1 MALGQKEIRLSIKA
15 NTAKFEEQLKKL
27 PGITDKEAKKMARQ
41 FARQFDKAEQAAK
54 KSSRQMANSYQGSFG
69 KMGKAAKDFQKVL
82 AAGVFASAAAGVF
95 KLANSASEY
104 VDKVGLMS
112 RQTGLTSETL
122 IGLEFAAEAAGGNID
137 ELKEGLN
144 ALTQK
149 AGMASRKGGEAA
161 AIFKDIG
168 VSVNDANGNL
178 RSADEIFRDTIDSLA
193 NMTSAQDK
201 ASVALELFG
210 GGGAKVAAILADGTG
225 ALDEYAAKAAEAGIV
240 MDRDALKASANMD
253 RALAD
258 LKMTMRGVTMEA
270 GQALIPAMVVIAKA
284 IGKVIQQVAAA
295 VTAWDS
301 FTDSIFANLEAGQDA
316 QNSYVGTEKALIQ
329 VIKAARDF
337 DGQLTTTSGNMIDG
351 ARAANTLQLR
361 LNHAE
366 EASVRLAQGYEL
378 SSSEQATL
386 NRAMAEGRKIAE
398 QLGLDFDALAAGA
411 KAAREEEIQLAEVE
425 MSDLESELGR
435 LGQSTIITDKLG
447 ESADQAAEKL
457 AALNR
462 SFELEALARVDEPL
476 AKFEKEIDRV
486 NTALLQGLDAQLGH
500 DAILA
505 AIEELNETRLE
516 KEAEVQKELAELE
529 QKRID
534 ERIAAE
540 EAAAAAQAQIQSQF
554 YGGVETL
561 ANDIFNLAQ
570 NHRNISA
577 EQAKGFA
584 IAQAI
589 MNTSVAVTKTLAELG
604 PAGIPLAGVIA
615 AQGAVQ
621 LAMIQQQS
629 SSFHQGG
636 IVAGMGDQPITAQ
649 GGEVV
654 LNRSAVAALG
664 GAEAADSLNS
674 GAPVGGSVV
683 VQMTYKQRLF
693 DQVVIDN
700 LAKGGPLRG
709 ALNKARR
716 EGRRGRVGGRL

>member
-1 MALGQKEIRLSIKA
+1 MALGQKEVRLSIKA
-15 NTAKFEEQLKKL
+15 NTKKFEDELKKL
-27 PGITDKEAKKMARQ
+27 PGITGKEAKKMARK
-41 FARQFDKAEQAAK
+41 FAREFDKVEKNSKKTSKEMQGLFAASFAKMGIDAKKFKSVLAAAGFAVAAK
-54 KSSRQMANSYQGSFG
+54 KLFN
-69 KMGKAAKDFQKVL
+69 
-82 AAGVFASAAAGVF
+82 
-95 KLANSASEY
+95 LANSASEY
-104 VDKVGLMS
+104 VDKVMLMS
-112 RQTGLTSETL
+112 RQTGLASETL
-122 IGLEFAAEAAGGNID
+122 IGMEFAAEAAGTNID
-137 ELKEGLN
+137 QLQSGLN
-144 ALTQK
+144 AFVMK
-149 AGMASRKGGEAA
+149 AGQAANIGGASAA
-161 AIFKDIG
+161 VFERLG
-168 VSVNDANGNL
+168 VSVKDAGGEL
-178 RSADEIFRDTIDSLA
+178 RSTDEIFRDTINAIAGLDSA
-193 NMTSAQDK
+193 SEK
-201 ASVALELFG
+201 ATTAAELFG
-210 GGGAKVAAILADGTG
+210 ARGAKLAAVFADGTG
-225 ALDEYAAKAAEAGIV
+225 AIDEYAAKAAEAGIV

-253 RALAD
+253 RSMAD
-258 LKMTMRGVTMEA
+258 LKMTMRGVVQEA
-270 GQALIPAMVVIAKA
+270 GQALIPAMIVIAQA
-284 IGKVIQQVAAA
+284 IGKVIQQIAHA
-295 VTAWDS
+295 VNWWDS

-329 VIKAARDF
+329 VMKAARDF

-366 EASVRLAQGYEL
+366 EASVRLGQGYKL
-378 SSSEQATL
+378 SASEQATL

-411 KAAREEEIQLAEVE
+411 KAVREEEIDLSQVD

-435 LGQSTIITDKLG
+435 LGQSTTITDKLG
-447 ESADQAAEKL
+447 ESADQAADRL

-476 AKFEKEIDRV
+476 AKFQKEIDRV
-486 NTALLQGLDAQLGH
+486 NEALLQGLDAQLGH

-505 AIEELNETRLE
+505 AIDELNETRLE
-516 KEAEVQKELAELE
+516 KEAKIQKELADLE

-540 EAAAAAQAQIQSQF
+540 EAAAAAQAQIQSEF

-561 ANDIFNLAQ
+561 ANDIFNLAKNQ
-570 NHRNISA
+570 RNISA